1 MAVEMN
7 GRKIFAMHKRFGTCG
22 AFRCK
27 DCDHLIG
34 GKYHDRQL
42 YKCELYGLTH
52 SEATDWRLSYQACGM
67 YNMEVDERT
76 FVPVFQQVL
85 HERRPKIQ
93 EPLAG
98 QMDFSAILNKST
110 V

>member
-1 MAVEMN
+1 MVE
-7 GRKIFAMHKRFGTCG
+7 RKIFAMHKRFGTCG

-27 DCDHLIG
+27 DCNHLVG

-67 YNMEVDERT
+67 FDVEQDMERW
-76 FVPVFQQVL
+76 VPILDQL
-85 HERRPKIQ
+85 KHSPKPVQPPIH
-93 EPLAG
+93 G
-98 QMDFSAILNKST
+98 QIDIRSLL
-110 V
+110 